1 MNAVRQGNQK
11 VGKFSRAAI
20 EGFTRIWWLVAAL
33 IASPVSGASLR
44 LQKVIPMPGVEGRL
58 DHLTADVV
66 GRRVFVSA
74 LENQSIEVIDLERS
88 RQVRHLSGIREPQ
101 GLLFLPKLNRLLVC
115 SRGDGTCRSL
125 DATRFTEGPW
135 VDVGR
140 NADNLRLDP
149 ARKVIYVGS
158 AGEPGDGRMTALDL
172 VSLLPVSEGGR
183 ADPPHSPADFLLD
196 RPRQSDPVR
205 KLLLPAHP
213 ESFQIDFRRHRILVN
228 VPDVHQIVVVNDG
241 GTGLRVEGAWP
252 VNVGEKNFPM
262 AVDSDGDRLFIA
274 CRKPASL
281 VTYDLRDGRFLSS
294 VPCVGDADDLY
305 YDADHQRVLVIGG
318 EGYFDVF
325 STPALEQT
333 PRRIDRIATA
343 TRARTGLLIP
353 ELRRLVIAAPHTGR
367 KPAALLVFSIE

>member
-1 MNAVRQGNQK
+1 MNAALRGNQK
-11 VGKFSRAAI
+11 VGKCSRAVLESI
-20 EGFTRIWWLVAAL
+20 VGVCWLVAAL
-33 IASPVSGASLR
+33 IASPASGASLR
-44 LQKVIPMPGVEGRL
+44 LQTVIPMPGVEGRL
-58 DHLTADVV
+58 DHLAADVA

-88 RQVRHLSGIREPQ
+88 RRVRHLAGIREPQ
-101 GLLFLPKLNRLLVC
+101 GLLFLPKINRLLVC

-149 ARKVIYVGS
+149 ERQVIYVGS

-205 KLLLPAHP
+205 ELLLPAHP

-228 VPDVHQIVVVNDG
+228 VPDVHQIVVVSDE
-241 GTGLRVEGAWP
+241 GTALRVAGAWP

-262 AVDSDGDRLFIA
+262 ALDADGDRLFIA
-274 CRKPASL
+274 CRKPATL
-281 VTYDLRDGRFLSS
+281 ATYDLRDGRLLSTA
-294 VPCVGDADDLY
+294 PCVGDADDLY

-318 EGYFDVF
+318 EGFIDVF
-325 STPALEQT
+325 NAPAREQA

-343 TRARTGLLIP
+343 SRARTGLLIP
-353 ELRRLVIAAPHTGR
+353 ELRRLVIAAPHTG
-367 KPAALLVFSIE
+367 KKQAALLVFAFE